1 MAVQRCSRRVEG
13 GLRRGGGGG
22 AVGYGFDGVVMLRA
36 LRRREVGA
44 ARPRSL
50 ATHVRAERVRSINL
64 SGHKEIV
71 SAHHSGINSLQVD
84 CTEARYLLAG
94 AADGSVGVYDT
105 QQPTFVD
112 SALHVAKHEALFT
125 VDKSVPQGHVFS
137 VSSVQWYPVDT
148 GLFVTGSYDK
158 SVNLWDT
165 NTRQVELQ
173 FKMPGKVNA
182 IAMSAMATTHMLVA
196 AGTEDVRVRLCDLAS
211 GACTHTLSG
220 HRDGVWGL
228 QWSASSEWILYSGGC
243 DGAIRFWDIRR
254 AGCFQVLDH
263 NRSQIEKRPSVT
275 NSASQRQELATA
287 SAGSS
292 SNSERQQ
299 QGAKRVKVTK
309 ASSAVQRQH
318 PGMMSANDR
327 STAHNGSVTSLQT
340 SDDGLYLFSAGTDSR
355 VRLWDIESGC
365 NTLVNY
371 EATRIRAHHGT
382 QLAVSMDSS
391 LLFVASAHSIQ
402 TYDIWSGRMHSKLVG
417 HYDNVNCCAFL
428 PEDQELYSG
437 SSDRQI
443 LVWSPPKTV
452 PIDDEEEEEGLK
464 AGGTAVPA
472 DEDAWSD

>member
-1 MAVQRCSRRVEG
+1 
-13 GLRRGGGGG
+13 
-22 AVGYGFDGVVMLRA
+22 MLRE

-50 ATHVRAERVRSINL
+50 ATYVRAERARHIDL
-64 SGHKEIV
+64 STHKEIV
-71 SAHHSGINSLQVD
+71 SAHHSGINSLQID

-105 QQPTFVD
+105 QQPTVVD
-112 SALHVAKHEALFT
+112 SALQIAKHEALFT
-125 VDKSVPQGHVFS
+125 VDKTVPQGHLYS

-148 GLFVTGSYDK
+148 GLFVTGSFDK
-158 SVNLWDT
+158 NINLWDT
-165 NTRQVELQ
+165 NTHQVELQ
-173 FKMPGKVNA
+173 FKMPGKVYA
-182 IAMSAMATTHMLVA
+182 ISMSAMATTHMLVA

-220 HRDGVWGL
+220 HRDGVWAL
-228 QWSASSEWILYSGGC
+228 QWSASSEWVLYSGGC

-263 NRSQIEKRPSVT
+263 NRSQIEKRPSVAT
-275 NSASQRQELATA
+275 SAHQRQALATA
-287 SAGSS
+287 SMGSS
-292 SNSERQQ
+292 SSRPQ
-299 QGAKRVKVTK
+299 QGVKRAKLSD
-309 ASSAVQRQH
+309 ASSTLKNARTKETSVQRQH
-318 PGMMSANDR
+318 PGMISARDQ
-327 STAHNGSVTSLQT
+327 STAHYGSVTSLQT
-340 SDDGLYLFSAGTDSR
+340 SADGLHLFSAGTDSR

-371 EATRIRAHHGT
+371 EATRIRAHQGS

-391 LLFVASAHSIQ
+391 LLFVASSHSIQ

-428 PEDQELYSG
+428 PEDQELYTG

-443 LVWSPPKTV
+443 LVWSPPKQV
-452 PIDDEEEEEGLK
+452 PVEDQEEEKRLK
-464 AGGTAVPA
+464 DGVIALKA

>member
-1 MAVQRCSRRVEG
+1 
-13 GLRRGGGGG
+13 
-22 AVGYGFDGVVMLRA
+22 MLRQ

-44 ARPRSL
+44 DNPRSL
-50 ATHVRAERVRSINL
+50 STHVRGERVRQINL
-64 SGHKEIV
+64 SGHKEVV

-125 VDKSVPQGHVFS
+125 VDKSVHLGHIFS

-158 SVNLWDT
+158 NINLWDT
-165 NTRQVELQ
+165 NTHQVELQ
-173 FKMPGKVNA
+173 FKMPGKVYA

-196 AGTEDVRVRLCDLAS
+196 AGTEDVRVRLCDLAT

-220 HRDGVWGL
+220 HRDGVWAL

-275 NSASQRQELATA
+275 NSASQRQEMATA
-287 SAGSS
+287 TMGSS
-292 SNSERQQ
+292 SKVGSQQ
-299 QGAKRVKVTK
+299 REAKRAKLSK
-309 ASSAVQRQH
+309 GSLALKNARAKESAVQRQH

-327 STAHNGSVTSLQT
+327 STAHNGSVTALQT
-340 SDDGLYLFSAGTDSR
+340 SDDGLHLFSAGTDSR

-371 EATRIRAHHGT
+371 EATRIRAHQGT

-391 LLFVASAHSIQ
+391 LLFVASAHSVQVVKSFSVCLRI
-402 TYDIWSGRMHSKLVG
+402 SL
-417 HYDNVNCCAFL
+417 A
-428 PEDQELYSG
+428 LYFGEIPYCTHFPHNHLSNIG
-437 SSDRQI
+437 S
-443 LVWSPPKTV
+443 
-452 PIDDEEEEEGLK
+452 
-464 AGGTAVPA
+464 A
-472 DEDAWSD
+472 DL

>member
-1 MAVQRCSRRVEG
+1 
-13 GLRRGGGGG
+13 
-22 AVGYGFDGVVMLRA
+22 MLRE

-50 ATHVRAERVRSINL
+50 ATHVRAERARHIDL
-64 SGHKEIV
+64 STHKEIV
-71 SAHHSGINSLQVD
+71 SAHHSGINSLQID

-112 SALHVAKHEALFT
+112 SALQIAKHEALFT
-125 VDKSVPQGHVFS
+125 VDKTVPQGHLYS

-148 GLFVTGSYDK
+148 GLFVTGSFDK
-158 SVNLWDT
+158 NINLWDT
-165 NTRQVELQ
+165 NTHQVELQ
-173 FKMPGKVNA
+173 FKMPGKVYA
-182 IAMSAMATTHMLVA
+182 ISMSAMATTHMLVA

-220 HRDGVWGL
+220 HRDGVWAL
-228 QWSASSEWILYSGGC
+228 QWSASSEWVLYSGGC

-263 NRSQIEKRPSVT
+263 NRSQIEKRPSAAT
-275 NSASQRQELATA
+275 SAHQRQDLATT
-287 SAGSS
+287 SMGSS
-292 SNSERQQ
+292 SSRPQH
-299 QGAKRVKVTK
+299 GLKRAKLSD
-309 ASSAVQRQH
+309 ASSTLKNARIRETAVQRQH
-318 PGMMSANDR
+318 PGMMSASDQ
-327 STAHNGSVTSLQT
+327 STAHYGSVTSLQT
-340 SDDGLYLFSAGTDSR
+340 SADGLHLFSAGTDSR

-371 EATRIRAHHGT
+371 EATRIRAHQGS

-391 LLFVASAHSIQ
+391 LLFVASSHSIQ

-428 PEDQELYSG
+428 PEDQELYTG

-443 LVWSPPKTV
+443 LVWSPPKQV
-452 PIDDEEEEEGLK
+452 PVEDQEEEERLK
-464 AGGTAVPA
+464 VGVTAVKA